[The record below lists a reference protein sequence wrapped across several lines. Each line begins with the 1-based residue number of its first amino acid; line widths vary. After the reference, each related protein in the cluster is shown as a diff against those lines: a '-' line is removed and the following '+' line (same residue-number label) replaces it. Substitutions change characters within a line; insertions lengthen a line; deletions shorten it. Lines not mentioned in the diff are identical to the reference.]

1 MMSNRL
7 FIRHSEEI
15 ARARFAEG
23 VWNGDTAWGWLDEWA
38 ARNPDR
44 PAVIEA
50 DGRTLSYGELSE
62 ASRRF
67 ANALL
72 GIGIVK
78 GDIVAIQLPSST
90 EFLIAYFGVTRMG
103 GVLATLHMPYR
114 EGEIEPLLRFSEAR
128 AIICGPATE
137 KYDGPRMM
145 ERLRGNLP
153 ALRHII
159 VARGEG
165 SGRDV
170 HVMSEMIRTGSP
182 DPIPE
187 PPSASDP
194 ALMCFTSGTSS
205 APKAVIHAFE
215 TLMADARTY
224 VTTIATGG
232 QDRSMIAPP
241 FTHIF
246 GLECVDNIVFT
257 GGAVIPLEQFTP
269 ERFAAMLHD
278 LRPTIVYGAPAHL
291 AATLKSGA
299 LEGRDL
305 SSVTQ
310 VILGGSICPPHVARE
325 FEARLPNGK
334 VGILFGMTETLL
346 VTQTP
351 FDAAAE
357 VRHGTIGSPVP
368 GIEARIVDGEGNSL
382 ADGEEGELQLRGYT
396 LMAGYVGN
404 DAANARA
411 FTPDGWFRTGD
422 LACRDRHGNIS
433 ITGRLVDVINRGGV
447 KINPSDVESVI
458 AEHDAVVDAALVPM
472 PDDVL
477 GERICAVV
485 TLVRGARLDLEDL
498 CAFLERR
505 KIAKLRWPE
514 RIVVVDSMPM
524 TPTKKII
531 KGALRRQ
538 IEGML
543 INTVN

>member
-1 MMSNRL
+1 MSNPL
-7 FIRHSEEI
+7 FVRHSDEI
-15 ARARFAEG
+15 ARGRIAG
-23 VWNGDTAWGWLDEWA
+23 GLWNEETAWGQLDEWA
-38 ARNPDR
+38 ARTPDK

-50 DGRTLSYGELSE
+50 DGRTLSYRELSE

-72 GIGIVK
+72 GIGVAK
-78 GDIVAIQLPSST
+78 GDIVSIQLPSSA

-103 GVLATLHMPYR
+103 GILATMHMPYR
-114 EGEIEPLLRFSEAR
+114 EGEIEPLLRFSQAR
-128 AIICGPATE
+128 AIICGPRTE

-145 ERLRGNLP
+145 ERMRSKLP

-159 VARGEG
+159 VSRGEDEG
-165 SGRDV
+165 ADV
-170 HVMSEMIRTGSP
+170 HLMSEMLRTGTLAPIVESP
-182 DPIPE
+182 T
-187 PPSASDP
+187 ASDP

-224 VTTIATGG
+224 VTTIATGE
-232 QDRSMIAPP
+232 QDRSLIAPP

-246 GLECVDNIVFT
+246 GLECVDNIVLT
-257 GGAVIPLEQFTP
+257 GGTIIPLDQFTP
-269 ERFAAMLHD
+269 ERFATMLHG

-291 AATLKSGA
+291 AASLKSGV
-299 LEGRDL
+299 LDGLDL
-305 SSVTQ
+305 TSITQ

-351 FDAAAE
+351 FDADDS
-357 VRHGTIGSPVP
+357 VRHCTIGSPVP
-368 GIEARIVDGEGNSL
+368 GIEARIVDGGGNL
-382 ADGEEGELQLRGYT
+382 VENGEEGELQLLGHT
-396 LMAGYVGN
+396 IMSGYVAN
-404 DAANARA
+404 DAANDRA
-411 FTPDGWFRTGD
+411 FSEDGWFRTGD
-422 LACRDRHGNIS
+422 LACWDGRGNIC

-458 AEHDAVVDAALVPM
+458 AEHDAVIEAALIPM

-485 TLVRGARLDLEDL
+485 TLVPGKSMALDEL
-498 CAFLERR
+498 CEFLRER

-514 RIVVVDSMPM
+514 RVVVVDAMPM
-524 TPTKKII
+524 TPTRKII

-538 IEGML
+538 IEAML
-543 INTVN
+543 VNTAD